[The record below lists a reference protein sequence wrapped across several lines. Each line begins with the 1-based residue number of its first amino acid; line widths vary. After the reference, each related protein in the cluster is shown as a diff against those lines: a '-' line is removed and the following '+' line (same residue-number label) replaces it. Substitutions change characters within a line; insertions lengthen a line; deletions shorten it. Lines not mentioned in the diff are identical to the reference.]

1 MPLIG
6 QEFVIRTRTV
16 RNLHRN
22 CRLGKVAT
30 DDLRLRGA
38 GESLK
43 VFARRNRAAIMTWY
57 ESEYPGRTV
66 RMVASKLFRR

>member
-30 DDLRLRGA
+30 DELRLR

-43 VFARRNRAAIMTWY
+43 VFARRNRAAIVTWY

-66 RMVASKLFRR
+66 RTAVSKLFRR